1 MVISIH
7 AVMKTATVRGTTHF
21 ASELISIHA
30 VMKTATAIYGE
41 NSLKR
46 AHFLMSIARLYVFFG
61 KIEYN
66 RIYFLI
72 NLSFNDILVVRIS

>member
-1 MVISIH
+1 
-7 AVMKTATVRGTTHF
+7 
-21 ASELISIHA
+21 
-30 VMKTATAIYGE
+30 
-41 NSLKR
+41 
-46 AHFLMSIARLYVFFG
+46 MSIARLYVFFG